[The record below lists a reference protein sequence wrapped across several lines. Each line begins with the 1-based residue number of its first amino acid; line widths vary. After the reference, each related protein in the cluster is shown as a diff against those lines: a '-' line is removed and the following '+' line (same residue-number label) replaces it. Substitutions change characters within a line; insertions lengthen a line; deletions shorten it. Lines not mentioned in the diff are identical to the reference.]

1 MMGEVSIVALPVN
14 LLVLLFIPATM
25 LFGFLTG
32 LLGFL
37 SSTLSMPFAFIS
49 GALLSYELGITDMF
63 ARLPFAS
70 VTVPE
75 VSLLFVFLYTQF
87 MPCLFTGIIQKQ

>member
-1 MMGEVSIVALPVN
+1 MALPVN

-37 SSTLSMPFAFIS
+37 SSALSMPFAFYFR
-49 GALLSYELGITDMF
+49 GPA
-63 ARLPFAS
+63 
-70 VTVPE
+70 
-75 VSLLFVFLYTQF
+75 FLR
-87 MPCLFTGIIQKQ
+87 TGHY